1 MRIVFL
7 SLAALALAAPA
18 VASAQSYRTQAPV
31 SPECQQR
38 INNQRLTGGL
48 IGAGVG
54 ALAGRSVSGRNAR
67 TEGGLLGAA
76 VGAIA
81 GSELARRRIVCD
93 EVGYRGPLAQ
103 SDYSDP
109 YRRSDWEDD
118 YEYAAPRRVAAG
130 RQNCGWGEASIARPD
145 GSVERES
152 VWMCR
157 TPSGQWRPA
166 ER

>member
-18 VASAQSYRTQAPV
+18 VASAQSYRTQGPV

-38 INNQRLTGGL
+38 VNNQRLTGGL

-76 VGAIA
+76 VGALA
-81 GSELARRRIVCD
+81 GSEIARRRIVCD
-93 EVGYRGPLAQ
+93 DVGYRAPLAQ
-103 SDYSDP
+103 GGFDDP
-109 YRRSDWEDD
+109 YRRSGWDD
-118 YEYAAPRRVAAG
+118 DFAYAAPRHASPS
-130 RQNCGWGEASIARPD
+130 RQACGWGEASIARPD
-145 GSVERES
+145 GSVEREP

-157 TPSGQWRPA
+157 NSAGQWRPA
-166 ER
+166 DR